1 MPLCTIL
8 LFLFQQALL
17 SLANQLALSIMVAE
31 AVCGDHN
38 GMFKTKLLS
47 TTLFMDSHFDRIL
60 YVKKSNNSLKI
71 SPIKMT

>member
-1 MPLCTIL
+1 MPITSRDYTIL

-47 TTLFMDSHFDRIL
+47 TTLFMDGITTLMMIL
-60 YVKKSNNSLKI
+60 FGVR
-71 SPIKMT
+71 